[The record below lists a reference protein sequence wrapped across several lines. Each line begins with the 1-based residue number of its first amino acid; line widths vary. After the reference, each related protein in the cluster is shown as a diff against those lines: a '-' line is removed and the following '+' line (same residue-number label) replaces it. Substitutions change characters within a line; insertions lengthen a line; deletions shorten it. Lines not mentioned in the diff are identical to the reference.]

1 MHNVKNFFIGI
12 LKVLDIVL
20 CPIAFFAAWYIKFE
34 SNIFRNTG
42 HLNLESYLLIL
53 LFYIILFFV
62 ISNISNFYKVTHNSF
77 GNFANIVKVNV
88 IVVILIV
95 VILYLLKWTDYSRVF
110 LFIFTVLN
118 ILFNNL
124 SRIAIQRIILLNI
137 KNKKTKRENILI
149 IGRNELT
156 KAFEENIKKYALTFN
171 LIGYLGL
178 DNESHDN
185 KTNVLG
191 EVKDLEKILE
201 KYNVDEIIIALRIEE
216 YHLLDWIISI
226 CEKYGIRTYI
236 IPDYLRYIPSKAQ
249 VEEFEGIPLINIR
262 YSPLDEWP
270 NRFIKRTFDIVVS
283 LFGLILCLP
292 LFIIIAILIKLTSEG
307 PILFTQ
313 ERVGYNRRIFK
324 MHKFRT
330 MYVQDPNEEKV
341 KWTTKDDPR
350 RTPIGRILRK
360 LSLDELPQLW
370 DVLIG
375 NMSLVGPRPER
386 PYFVEKF
393 KEEIPK
399 YMIKHRV
406 RPGIT
411 GWAQIH
417 GWRGDTSIEERIK
430 YDIWYIEN
438 WSFWLD
444 IKIILATIFGGKF
457 MENAY

>member
-1 MHNVKNFFIGI
+1 MHNLLRVYAKVAKTIDVAVILFSFALSWFIKFSSGLFNKPASLDLQTYLLIVALHIPLYLFF
-12 LKVLDIVL
+12 LKVFEKESKRGNLDLFSDITRIL
-20 CPIAFFAAWYIKFE
+20 Q
-34 SNIFRNTG
+34 SNIFA
-42 HLNLESYLLIL
+42 L
-53 LFYIILFFV
+53 
-62 ISNISNFYKVTHNSF
+62 
-77 GNFANIVKVNV
+77 
-88 IVVILIV
+88 LIV
-95 VILYLLKWTDYSRVF
+95 VMIFYTLKLIDFSRIF
-110 LFIFTVLN
+110 LFIFLVLN
-118 ILFNNL
+118 FLMSVLQRLILRKILFSPKSKIISKEKVLFVGQNEISKTLSQIFEKNNYH
-124 SRIAIQRIILLNI
+124 
-137 KNKKTKRENILI
+137 I
-149 IGRNELT
+149 IG
-156 KAFEENIKKYALTFN
+156 FVV
-171 LIGYLGL
+171 
-178 DNESHDN
+178 NESDLKN
-185 KTNVLG
+185 DGVIGKI
-191 EVKDLEKILE
+191 EDLECIVS
-201 KYNVDEIIIALRIEE
+201 NNHVDEIIIVLPLNQEREIN
-216 YHLLDWIISI
+216 YIVDI
-226 CEKYGIRTYI
+226 CEKYGIRTYLV
-236 IPDYLRYIPSKAQ
+236 PDYFKFIPSKA
-249 VEEFEGIPLINIR
+249 EIEKIEGIPLINIR
-262 YSPLDEWP
+262 YSPLDEWT
-270 NRFIKRTFDIVVS
+270 NRFIKRSFDIAVS
-283 LFGLILCLP
+283 LIGLILCLP
-292 LFIIIAILIKLTSEG
+292 LFVIIATLIKLTSEG
-307 PILFTQ
+307 PVFFTQ
-313 ERVGYNRRIFK
+313 ERVGYNRRIFR

-370 DVLIG
+370 DVLVG

-417 GWRGDTSIEERIK
+417 GLRGDTSIEERIK

>member
-1 MHNVKNFFIGI
+1 MHNIKNLFITI
-12 LKVLDIVL
+12 LKLIDIVL
-20 CPIAFFAAWYIKFE
+20 CAIAFFVAWYIKFV
-34 SNIFRNTG
+34 SGIFEKTA
-42 HLNLESYLLIL
+42 HLDLVNYISIL
-53 LFYIILFFV
+53 LFYIVLFII
-62 ISNISNFYKVTHNSF
+62 ISSVVNFYKITYNTF
-77 GNFANIVKVNV
+77 GNFNSIVKINI
-88 IVVILIV
+88 IVLILLFV
-95 VILYLLKWTDYSRVF
+95 MLYLLKWTDYSRVF

-124 SRIAIQRIILLNI
+124 SRIVLKKVILLN
-137 KNKKTKRENILI
+137 NKSKKASKENILI
-149 IGRNELT
+149 IGHNELT
-156 KAFEENIKKYALTFN
+156 KVFEENIKKYALTFN

-178 DNESHDN
+178 NRGNRNNE
-185 KTNVLG
+185 TNVLG
-191 EVKDLEKILE
+191 EINDLEKILN

-216 YHLLDWIISI
+216 YHLLNWIINI

-249 VEEFEGIPLINIR
+249 IEEFEGIPLINIR
-262 YSPLDEWP
+262 YSPLDEWT
-270 NRFIKRTFDIVVS
+270 NRFIKRSFDIVVS
-283 LFGLILCLP
+283 LIGLILCFP

-307 PILFTQ
+307 PVLFTQ

-330 MYVQDPNEEKV
+330 MYVQDPDEEKV
-341 KWTTKDDPR
+341 RWTTKDDPR
-350 RTPIGRILRK
+350 RTPIGKILRR

-370 DVLIG
+370 DVLVG

-393 KEEIPK
+393 KEEVPK

-417 GWRGDTSIEERIK
+417 GLRGDTSIEERIK

>member
-1 MHNVKNFFIGI
+1 MHNLDRLYFRLTNI
-12 LKVLDIVL
+12 LDVVLIFLSFWLSWIIKFNSGLFNKPASLDIQ
-20 CPIAFFAAWYIKFE
+20 
-34 SNIFRNTG
+34 T
-42 HLNLESYLLIL
+42 YLLIVALHIPFYL
-53 LFYIILFFV
+53 LFFTTSRRRKIGTERWKAVPELLAVVRSNV
-62 ISNISNFYKVTHNSF
+62 ISLLLVVLIFYLFK
-77 GNFANIVKVNV
+77 
-88 IVVILIV
+88 LI
-95 VILYLLKWTDYSRVF
+95 DFSRIF
-110 LFIFTVLN
+110 LFIFVVVN
-118 ILFNNL
+118 
-124 SRIAIQRIILLNI
+124 IILSFVQRAVLRRLLFSSKSKI
-137 KNKKTKRENILI
+137 TLKENILLVGYNSLTQTLAQVFERENYNILGYVDEKEQESQNEI
-149 IGRNELT
+149 IGNLNEI
-156 KAFEENIKKYALTFN
+156 EEILKKR
-171 LIGYLGL
+171 
-178 DNESHDN
+178 H
-185 KTNVLG
+185 
-191 EVKDLEKILE
+191 
-201 KYNVDEIIIALRIEE
+201 VDEIIIGIPLTDERKIN
-216 YHLLDWIISI
+216 YIVDI
-226 CEKYGIRTYI
+226 CEKYGIRTYLI
-236 IPDYLRYIPSKAQ
+236 LDYFRYVPSKAEIEK
-249 VEEFEGIPLINIR
+249 VNGIPLVNIR
-262 YSPLDEWP
+262 YSPLDEWT
-270 NRFIKRTFDIVVS
+270 NRFIKRSFDIVVS
-283 LFGLILCLP
+283 LIGLIICLP

-307 PILFTQ
+307 PVLFVQ

-330 MYVQDPNEEKV
+330 MYVQNPNEEKI

-350 RTPIGRILRK
+350 RTPVGKILRR

-417 GWRGDTSIEERIK
+417 GLRGDTSIEERIK

-444 IKIILATIFGGKF
+444 IKIIFATIFKGKF